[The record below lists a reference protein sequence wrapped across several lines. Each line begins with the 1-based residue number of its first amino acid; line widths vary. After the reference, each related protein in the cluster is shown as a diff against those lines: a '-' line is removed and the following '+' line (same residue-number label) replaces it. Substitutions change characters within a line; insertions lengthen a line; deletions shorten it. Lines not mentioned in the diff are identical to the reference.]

1 MDKVKISEI
10 AQELGMEAKVILAK
24 ATELTLDVKAVN
36 SSVSIEEAETLMEY
50 VMTGKAPAKAV
61 PKEEPAPKVEVVKE
75 TTPKVEKEV
84 EIPTKETKE
93 PEPKVEVAEKEPA
106 PKEEVPKKTPKKA
119 PRTLQKITKVSK
131 EPIKVETPV
140 KEVVQ
145 ETITEKAITEET
157 VPEVVVKEVP
167 EPVKEIE
174 SKTEETPAT
183 PATETPTPNTS
194 EEPAKIEKKVPGSNL
209 KKRRGLV
216 IVKKKRVLNTGTTSA
231 RKEMAMPAL
240 ADGAKKKKKIKKT
253 GAVKS
258 HDSERIDIFAGGDI
272 NAIDVMDDNEMVV
285 LHDLNLLVGDEKED
299 KGQTKKKFDPSKMR
313 STKNSSF
320 IRQRGISRKSSKRR
334 KRKVE
339 EDEVVISNIE
349 IPEDIRVYE
358 FAEKIGKQTS
368 DIIKVLFTLGLMV
381 TKNDFLDKDA
391 IEILA
396 EEFEVEVTT
405 VNPLDEFDYEKEY
418 DAEDS
423 DEEKGGDEKPPVI
436 TIMGHVDHGKTS
448 LLDKIRSAKV
458 AAGEHGGITQHVGAY
473 MVEKN
478 GQKITFIDTPG
489 HEAFTEMRSRG
500 AQATDIV
507 VIVVAADDGVKP
519 QTKEAV
525 EHAKAAKVPFII
537 AVNKID
543 KEGANPDLAKAG
555 LAELGVT
562 PTDWGGEHEFVSVS
576 AHTGEGIEELLEVLL
591 LQAEILELKANRAL
605 KAKATVVESSIEKG
619 RGPVATIIMNN
630 GTLRVGDTIVCGVAY
645 GKVRALMDEDNKSL
659 KEILPGEPGVVL
671 GLSEVPDAGDV
682 LVAVESDKEAR
693 AFANKRADYIRQ
705 RELSRSTKV
714 TLDDLSAKIAE
725 GQIKN
730 LPVILK
736 ADVAGS
742 LEALKGSLSKL
753 KNEEV
758 RVQVISA
765 GVGGVT
771 ESDLAL
777 AEASED
783 AVILG
788 FNVRPTGSVKEKAKR
803 LGIEIDTYNVIY
815 DLLDDVE
822 SLLGGLLS
830 PIIREE
836 SLGQAEV
843 REVFKVPKLGSIA
856 GSIVTD
862 GVINRGAKVRVIRD
876 GVVIYEGEISSL
888 KRFKDDAREVAKGY
902 ECGIG
907 VVGYD
912 DVQPGDFFESFH
924 EVEEKATLQK
934 S

>member
-10 AQELGMEAKVILAK
+10 AQELGLETKVILAK
-24 ATELTLDVKAVN
+24 ATEMDLAVKAAN
-36 SSVSIEEAETLMEY
+36 STVSIEEAETLMNY
-50 VMTGKAPAKAV
+50 VLTGKGPT
-61 PKEEPAPKVEVVKE
+61 PKKVEKKSP
-75 TTPKVEKEV
+75 PKVEK
-84 EIPTKETKE
+84 KKE
-93 PEPKVEVAEKEPA
+93 PEITEAA
-106 PKEEVPKKTPKKA
+106 PKKA
-119 PRTLQKITKVSK
+119 QEEVAPPERESSKQESKPKVKPAPRKIT
-131 EPIKVETPV
+131 
-140 KEVVQ
+140 
-145 ETITEKAITEET
+145 
-157 VPEVVVKEVP
+157 
-167 EPVKEIE
+167 
-174 SKTEETPAT
+174 
-183 PATETPTPNTS
+183 
-194 EEPAKIEKKVPGSNL
+194 KIEKKVVETPQKEEEEKVTKPPLSPQVEKEEEIEIVQEEEIKQQVETPEATKEPEEKQETIASSSL
-209 KKRRGLV
+209 KKRRGLM
-216 IVKKKRVLNTGTTSA
+216 IVKKKKPQRGETSA

-240 ADGAKKKKKIKKT
+240 AEGAKRKKKVKKT
-253 GAVKS
+253 AAVRNN
-258 HDSERIDIFAGGDI
+258 DSEKIDIFAGGDI
-272 NAIDVMDDNEMVV
+272 NAIDVMDESEMVV
-285 LHDLNLLVGDEKED
+285 LHDFDLTIPDEKED
-299 KGQTKKKFDPSKMR
+299 KGQTKKKFDPTQMR

-320 IRQRGISRKSSKRR
+320 IRQRGISRKSSKRK

-339 EDEVVISNIE
+339 ESDVVISNIE

-368 DIIKVLFTLGLMV
+368 DIIKVLFTLGMMV

-405 VNPLDEFDYEKEY
+405 INPLDEFDYEKEY
-418 DAEDS
+418 E
-423 DEEKGGDEKPPVI
+423 GDEKTEEDGEIRPPVI

-458 AAGEHGGITQHVGAY
+458 AAGEHGGITQHIGAY

-525 EHAKAAKVPFII
+525 EHAKAADVPFII
-537 AVNKID
+537 AINKID
-543 KEGANPDLAKAG
+543 KPDANPDLAKAG

-562 PTDWGGEHEFVSVS
+562 PTDWGGEHEFVNVS

-591 LQAEILELKANRAL
+591 LQAEILELKANKDL
-605 KAKATVVESSIEKG
+605 KAKATVVESSLEKG
-619 RGPVATIIMNN
+619 RGPVATIIMQN
-630 GTLRVGDTIVCGVAY
+630 GTLHVGDTVVCGVAY
-645 GKVRALMDEDNKSL
+645 GKVRALMNENNKSL
-659 KEILPGEPGVVL
+659 KEIHPGEPGVVL
-671 GLSEVPDAGDV
+671 GLSEVPDAGDI
-682 LVAVESDKEAR
+682 LVAVSSDKEAR
-693 AFANKRADYIRQ
+693 EYANKRAEYIRQ
-705 RELSRSTKV
+705 KELSRSTKV

-742 LEALKGSLSKL
+742 LEAIKGSLAKL
-753 KNEEV
+753 RNDEV
-758 RVQVISA
+758 KVQVISS

-771 ESDLAL
+771 ESDIAL
-777 AEASED
+777 AEASEN

-788 FNVRPTGSVKEKAKR
+788 FNVRPTGSVKEKAKK
-803 LGIEIDTYNVIY
+803 LGVTINTYNVIY

-836 SLGQAEV
+836 ALGQAEV
-843 REVFKVPKLGSIA
+843 KEVFNVPKLGAIA

-876 GVVIYEGEISSL
+876 GVVIYEGEVSSL
-888 KRFKDDAREVAKGY
+888 KRFKDDVREVAKGY

-907 VVGYD
+907 VVGYN
-912 DVQPGDFFESFH
+912 DVKPGDFLESFH
-924 EVEEKATLQK
+924 EVEEKATLK
-934 S
+934 K

>member
-10 AQELGMEAKVILAK
+10 AQELGLETKVILSK
-24 ATELTLDVKAVN
+24 AMEIELAVKAAN
-36 SSVSIEEAETLMEY
+36 SSVTMEEAGTLMDFI
-50 VMTGKAPAKAV
+50 MTGKNPVAKKV
-61 PKEEPAPKVEVVKE
+61 VETTPPKVEAVEVPITKE
-75 TTPKVEKEV
+75 VETPKVEETPKEV
-84 EIPTKETKE
+84 APTPKETEIETPKVAPKAPKVKPVPRKITKVNKKVPVEETPKE
-93 PEPKVEVAEKEPA
+93 EVPALKEEIVKVAETPKEVTPEKVLVKEEPKVEVKVEVKAEE
-106 PKEEVPKKTPKKA
+106 
-119 PRTLQKITKVSK
+119 TKVETETK
-131 EPIKVETPV
+131 TATEAKVETPT
-140 KEVVQ
+140 E
-145 ETITEKAITEET
+145 EKA
-157 VPEVVVKEVP
+157 PEV
-167 EPVKEIE
+167 
-174 SKTEETPAT
+174 
-183 PATETPTPNTS
+183 
-194 EEPAKIEKKVPGSNL
+194 KKPSAL

-216 IVKKKRVLNTGTTSA
+216 IVKKRKVLKNESTSKR
-231 RKEMAMPAL
+231 EMTMPAL
-240 ADGAKKKKKIKKT
+240 ADGAKRKRKVKKT
-253 GAVKS
+253 AAIRS
-258 HDSERIDIFAGGDI
+258 NDSERIDIFAGGDI
-272 NAIDVMDDNEMVV
+272 NAIDVMGDSEMVV
-285 LHDLNLLVGDEKED
+285 LHDMNLLVGEEKED
-299 KGQTKKKFDPSKMR
+299 KGQTKKKFDPTKMR

-320 IRQRGISRKSSKRR
+320 VRQRGISRKSKRR

-339 EDEVVISNIE
+339 EEEVIINNVE

-418 DAEDS
+418 EGS
-423 DEEKGGDEKPPVI
+423 DEENEVAEARPPVI

-458 AAGEHGGITQHVGAY
+458 AQSEHGGITQHVGAY
-473 MVEKN
+473 MVETN

-507 VIVVAADDGVKP
+507 IIVVAADDGVKP
-519 QTKEAV
+519 QTKESV
-525 EHAKAAKVPFII
+525 EHAQAAGVPFII
-537 AVNKID
+537 AINKID

-562 PTDWGGEHEFVSVS
+562 PTDWGGEHEFVNVS
-576 AHTGEGIEELLEVLL
+576 AHTGEGIDELLEVLL
-591 LQAEILELKANRAL
+591 LQAEILELKANQSL
-605 KAKATVVESSIEKG
+605 KAKAIVVESSIEKG
-619 RGPVATIIMNN
+619 RGPVATIIMKN
-630 GTLRVGDTIVCGVAY
+630 GSLNIGDTIVCGVAY
-645 GKVRALMDEDNKSL
+645 GKVRALMDENNKNM
-659 KEILPGEPGVVL
+659 KVALPGEPAVVL

-682 LVAVESDKEAR
+682 LVAVDTDKEAK

-742 LEALKGSLSKL
+742 LEALKGSLAKL
-753 KNEEV
+753 RNDEV
-758 RVQVISA
+758 KVQIISS

-771 ESDLAL
+771 ESDLSL
-777 AEASED
+777 AEASEN

-788 FNVRPTGSVKEKAKR
+788 FNVRPTGGVKEKAKR
-803 LGIEIDTYNVIY
+803 LGIEINTYNIIY

-822 SLLGGLLS
+822 GLLGGLLS

-836 SLGQAEV
+836 ALGQAEV
-843 REVFKVPKLGSIA
+843 REVFNVPKLGAIA

-862 GVINRGAKVRVIRD
+862 GVINRGAKVRVIRE

-888 KRFKDDAREVAKGY
+888 KRFKDDVKEVAKGY

-907 VVGYD
+907 VVGYN
-912 DVQPGDFFESFH
+912 DVKPGDFFESFH
-924 EVEEKATLQK
+924 EVEEKATLK
-934 S
+934 

>member
-1 MDKVKISEI
+1 M
-10 AQELGMEAKVILAK
+10 
-24 ATELTLDVKAVN
+24 
-36 SSVSIEEAETLMEY
+36 
-50 VMTGKAPAKAV
+50 
-61 PKEEPAPKVEVVKE
+61 
-75 TTPKVEKEV
+75 
-84 EIPTKETKE
+84 
-93 PEPKVEVAEKEPA
+93 
-106 PKEEVPKKTPKKA
+106 
-119 PRTLQKITKVSK
+119 
-131 EPIKVETPV
+131 
-140 KEVVQ
+140 
-145 ETITEKAITEET
+145 
-157 VPEVVVKEVP
+157 
-167 EPVKEIE
+167 
-174 SKTEETPAT
+174 
-183 PATETPTPNTS
+183 
-194 EEPAKIEKKVPGSNL
+194 
-209 KKRRGLV
+209 
-216 IVKKKRVLNTGTTSA
+216 IVKK
-231 RKEMAMPAL
+231 RKPLRAENISQRELAMPAL
-240 ADGAKKKKKIKKT
+240 ADGAKKKKKVKKT
-253 GAVKS
+253 AATTRNDG
-258 HDSERIDIFAGGDI
+258 SEKIDIFAGGDI
-272 NAIDVMDDNEMVV
+272 NAIDVMSDSEMIV
-285 LHDLNLLVGDEKED
+285 LHDINLLVGDDKED
-299 KGQTKKKFDPSKMR
+299 KGQTKKKFDPTQMR

-320 IRQRGISRKSSKRR
+320 IRQKGISRKSKRR
-334 KRKVE
+334 KKKVE
-339 EDEVVISNIE
+339 ESEVVISNIE

-418 DAEDS
+418 ENEEETEDKDAIVR
-423 DEEKGGDEKPPVI
+423 PPVI

-458 AAGEHGGITQHVGAY
+458 AASEHGGITQHIGAY
-473 MVEKN
+473 MVEKD

-507 VIVVAADDGVKP
+507 IIVVAADDGVKP
-519 QTKEAV
+519 QTKESI
-525 EHAKAAKVPFII
+525 EHAQAAGVPFII
-537 AVNKID
+537 AINKID
-543 KEGANPDLAKAG
+543 KEGANPDHAKAG

-562 PTDWGGEHEFVSVS
+562 PTDWGGEHEFINVS
-576 AHTGEGIEELLEVLL
+576 AHTGEGIDTLLETLL
-591 LQAEILELKANRAL
+591 LQAEILELKANKTL

-619 RGPVATIIMNN
+619 RGPVATIVMQN
-630 GTLRVGDTIVCGVAY
+630 GTLSVGDTIVCGVAF
-645 GKVRALMDEDNKSL
+645 GKVRALMDENNKSL
-659 KEILPGEPGVVL
+659 KFVHPGEPAVVL
-671 GLSEVPDAGDV
+671 GLSEVPDAGDI
-682 LVAVESDKEAR
+682 LVSVDSDKEAK

-742 LEALKGSLSKL
+742 LEALKSSLDKL
-753 KNEEV
+753 KNDEV
-758 RVQVISA
+758 KVQVISS

-777 AEASED
+777 AEASQD

-788 FNVRPTGSVKEKAKR
+788 FNVRPTGGVKEKAKK
-803 LGIEIDTYNVIY
+803 LGIEINTYNVIY

-822 SLLGGLLS
+822 GLLGGLLS

-836 SLGQAEV
+836 ALGQAEV
-843 REVFKVPKLGSIA
+843 KEVFTVPKLGAIA

-876 GVVIYEGEISSL
+876 GVVIYEGEVSSL
-888 KRFKDDAREVAKGY
+888 KRFKDDVKEVSKGY

-907 VVGYD
+907 VAGYND
-912 DVQPGDFFESFH
+912 IKPGDFLESFH
-924 EVEEKATLQK
+924 EVQEKATLK
-934 S
+934 

>member
-10 AQELGMEAKVILAK
+10 AQELGMETKVILAK
-24 ATELTLDVKAVN
+24 ATEMDLAVKAAN
-36 SSVSIEEAETLMEY
+36 STVSIEEAETLMNY
-50 VMTGKAPAKAV
+50 VLTGKGPT
-61 PKEEPAPKVEVVKE
+61 PKKVEKKSP
-75 TTPKVEKEV
+75 PKVEKK
-84 EIPTKETKE
+84 KETETTQTTETTPQKVKE
-93 PEPKVEVAEKEPA
+93 EVAPQKSKSNESEKESKPKTKAAPRKITKIEKVVETA
-106 PKEEVPKKTPKKA
+106 PKEEEVVVE
-119 PRTLQKITKVSK
+119 KVVTESKVEK
-131 EPIKVETPV
+131 EPTVEVVQTEETEEIIEKVKESPIETPV
-140 KEVVQ
+140 EDEVVPEEKK
-145 ETITEKAITEET
+145 ETIA
-157 VPEVVVKEVP
+157 
-167 EPVKEIE
+167 
-174 SKTEETPAT
+174 S
-183 PATETPTPNTS
+183 S
-194 EEPAKIEKKVPGSNL
+194 SL
-209 KKRRGLV
+209 KKRRGLM
-216 IVKKKRVLNTGTTSA
+216 IVKKKKPQRSESSA
-231 RKEMAMPAL
+231 RKDMAMPAL
-240 ADGAKKKKKIKKT
+240 AEGAKRKKKVKKT
-253 GAVKS
+253 AAVRNN
-258 HDSERIDIFAGGDI
+258 DSEKIDIFAGGDI
-272 NAIDVMDDNEMVV
+272 NAIDVMDESEMVV
-285 LHDLNLLVGDEKED
+285 LHDFDLTIPDEKED
-299 KGQTKKKFDPSKMR
+299 KGQTKKKFDPTQMR

-320 IRQRGISRKSSKRR
+320 VRQRGISRKSSKRK

-339 EDEVVISNIE
+339 ESDVVISNIE

-368 DIIKVLFTLGLMV
+368 DIIKVLFTLGMMV

-405 VNPLDEFDYEKEY
+405 INPLDEFDYEKEY
-418 DAEDS
+418 DGDKKIEEDG
-423 DEEKGGDEKPPVI
+423 EIRPPVI

-458 AAGEHGGITQHVGAY
+458 AAGEHGGITQHIGAY

-525 EHAKAAKVPFII
+525 EHAKAADVPFII
-537 AVNKID
+537 AINKID
-543 KEGANPDLAKAG
+543 KPDANPDLAKAG

-562 PTDWGGEHEFVSVS
+562 PTDWGGEHEFVNVS
-576 AHTGEGIEELLEVLL
+576 AHTGEGIDELLEVLL
-591 LQAEILELKANRAL
+591 LQAEILELKANKDL
-605 KAKATVVESSIEKG
+605 KAKATVVESSLEKG
-619 RGPVATIIMNN
+619 RGPVATIIMQN
-630 GTLRVGDTIVCGVAY
+630 GTLHVGDTVVCGVAY
-645 GKVRALMDEDNKSL
+645 GKVRALMNENNKSL
-659 KEILPGEPGVVL
+659 KEIYPGEPGVVL
-671 GLSEVPDAGDV
+671 GLSEVPDAGDI
-682 LVAVESDKEAR
+682 LVAVNSDKEAR
-693 AFANKRADYIRQ
+693 EYANKRAEYIRQ
-705 RELSRSTKV
+705 KELSRSTKV

-742 LEALKGSLSKL
+742 LEALKGSLAKL
-753 KNEEV
+753 RNDEV
-758 RVQVISA
+758 KVQVISS

-771 ESDLAL
+771 ESDIAL
-777 AEASED
+777 AEASEN

-788 FNVRPTGSVKEKAKR
+788 FNVRPTGSVKEKAKK
-803 LGIEIDTYNVIY
+803 LGVTINTYNVIY

-836 SLGQAEV
+836 ALGQAEV
-843 REVFKVPKLGSIA
+843 KEVFNVPKLGAIA

-876 GVVIYEGEISSL
+876 GVVIYEGEVSSL
-888 KRFKDDAREVAKGY
+888 KRFKDDVREVAKGY

-907 VVGYD
+907 VVGYN
-912 DVQPGDFFESFH
+912 DVKPGDFLESFH
-924 EVEEKATLQK
+924 EVEEKATLK
-934 S
+934 K